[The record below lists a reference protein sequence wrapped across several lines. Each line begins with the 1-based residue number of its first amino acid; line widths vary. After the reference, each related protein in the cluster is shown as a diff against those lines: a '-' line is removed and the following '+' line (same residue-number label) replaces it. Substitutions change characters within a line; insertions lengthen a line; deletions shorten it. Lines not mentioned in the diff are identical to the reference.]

1 MSELTMIF
9 IPVFDGMQRYQ
20 FKSIRV
26 DFPEQILINE
36 KDPAPHYIVRAS
48 IHAHNKPWFFAKE
61 HANSYIPISCYWA
74 CWCATNR
81 VNRLTN
87 EATLV
92 CIVSSIWVYTKL
104 ICFSFFTRPFF
115 FLAAAWCPLVEIF
128 SNKVPNLRASL
139 NLTPYSPVFWNKDW
153 DRIYSK
159 HGTSFPFFFSF
170 PLSISRWFCPSC
182 PWWLIASDH
191 DSSHQTEQNCLPQPA
206 ACSSPM
212 WPRTACSLPSCP
224 RVRLAAACRLFR
236 MKLIDCLENELLF
249 SIDLIIFLLLVTGNW

>member
-81 VNRLTN
+81 VNRLTK

-128 SNKVPNLRASL
+128 LNKVPNLRASL
-139 NLTPYSPVFWNKDW
+139 NLTPYSRVFWNKDW

-159 HGTSFPFFFSF
+159 HGTSFPFFFFSPKHF
-170 PLSISRWFCPSC
+170 QMVLPVMPMVTHCLWSWLVPSNRTKLFAAAGC
-182 PWWLIASDH
+182 LQLADVAPHCLQLAQLPAS
-191 DSSHQTEQNCLPQPA
+191 TPRRCLP
-206 ACSSPM
+206 S
-212 WPRTACSLPSCP
+212 
-224 RVRLAAACRLFR
+224 V
-236 MKLIDCLENELLF
+236 
-249 SIDLIIFLLLVTGNW
+249 